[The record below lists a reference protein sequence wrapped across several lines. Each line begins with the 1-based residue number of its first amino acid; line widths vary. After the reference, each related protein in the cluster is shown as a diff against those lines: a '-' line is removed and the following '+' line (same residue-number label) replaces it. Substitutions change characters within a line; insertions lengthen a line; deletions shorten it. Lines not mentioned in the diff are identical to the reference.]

1 MGPQVFRKARILA
14 AAATLFEERGYLDVR
29 MSDIAAVSGVT
40 KMTVYQHFATKEAL
54 YLSVLRRWMSALPPS
69 PVLPGF
75 RGNLRQ
81 DLKNAA
87 QCLLEDASHPLCR
100 RFSVALLTPPAVNS
114 PRPLRFWLARRARFV
129 RALESLLT
137 RHDVAQPH
145 LAAQQFVTLLL
156 ALLEFPARCNFLG
169 PAHVPSRTAVD
180 TTINLLVRA
189 HPPNSAHLTDQSDS
203 RFIPRKTRTRF
214 PRHSSTV
221 GPTQEL

>member
-1 MGPQVFRKARILA
+1 MGPQLFRKARILA

-114 PRPLRFWLARRARFV
+114 PRPLRFWLARRARAT
-129 RALESLLT
+129 RALELLLT
-137 RHDVAQPH
+137 KHNFTQPY
-145 LAAQQFVTLLL
+145 LAAQQFMALLLTLLDV
-156 ALLEFPARCNFLG
+156 PTRCNALSAPCMPPLG
-169 PAHVPSRTAVD
+169 AVD
-180 TTINLLVRA
+180 DTVTFLVRA
-189 HPPNSAHLTDQSDS
+189 HCLPLASEDGPPAS
-203 RFIPRKTRTRF
+203 
-214 PRHSSTV
+214 
-221 GPTQEL
+221 